1 VEVVLKLYFR
11 AYLYLFSIA
20 GVIIALDQW
29 TKNTVRTQL
38 EFGQTWVPWDF
49 LAPYARIVY
58 WHNSGAAFG
67 LGQNLSIIIT
77 VLAIFVAGAIIVYFP
92 QIPKTDWPLRV
103 ALSMQLGGA
112 VGNLIDRLTIG
123 FVTDFISVGTFPV
136 FNIADSSISVG
147 VVVLIIGMWIMERR
161 QKSVAENDEL
171 SISQSESS
179 LSGEEIQG
187 E

>member
-1 VEVVLKLYFR
+1 MKSYIR
-11 AYLYLFSIA
+11 AYIFLTIIA
-20 GVIIALDQW
+20 GTIIALDQW
-29 TKNTVRTQL
+29 TKNLVRTKL
-38 EFGQTWVPWDF
+38 EFGKTWVPWDW

-67 LGQNLSIIIT
+67 MAQNLSIVIT
-77 VLAIFVAGAIIVYFP
+77 VLAIFVTGAIIVYYP

-136 FNIADSSISVG
+136 FNVADSSISIG

-161 QKSVAENDEL
+161 QKAIIDRNKT
-171 SISQSESS
+171 SESRS
-179 LSGEEIQG
+179 EPNLSAEDVQG